1 MTLAQKCLW
10 ANNQIKR
17 EEAKS
22 EEGIPAD
29 NVWTIHVESRM
40 VCVLEEHV
48 VSVEESREKNIDENN
63 FVLLLLIIRASKKS
77 FAEVDKASDCN
88 AEEAY
93 RWDDDQDELFKLEVI
108 FFFFGVF
115 RERYNIKTITRVGHY
130 HLGNW
135 TTIFFLQVINAKRG
149 DHLGEVV
156 LFL

>member
-1 MTLAQKCLW
+1 
-10 ANNQIKR
+10 
-17 EEAKS
+17 
-22 EEGIPAD
+22 
-29 NVWTIHVESRM
+29 M

-48 VSVEESREKNIDENN
+48 VSVEESREKNIDQNDL
-63 FVLLLLIIRASKKS
+63 VLLLLIFRASNKS
-77 FAEVDKASDCN
+77 FAEVDEPSDCN

-93 RWDDDQDELFKLEVI
+93 WRDDDQDELFELEVI

-115 RERYNIKTITRVGHY
+115 RERYNVKTITRIGHY
-130 HLGNW
+130 HLANW